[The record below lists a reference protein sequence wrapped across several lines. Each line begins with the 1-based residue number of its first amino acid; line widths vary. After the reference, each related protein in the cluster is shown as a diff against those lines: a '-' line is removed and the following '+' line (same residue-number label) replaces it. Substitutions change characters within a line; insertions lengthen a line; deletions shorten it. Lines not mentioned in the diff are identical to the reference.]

1 MQQLASSLRFKKKL
15 ESNKSIL
22 LKYYKNTPERGCFC
36 LVFVHRL
43 CTFGVGGLTVDIL
56 YGFVYTL
63 LIGMNIT
70 RNSLK
75 GRP

>member
-1 MQQLASSLRFKKKL
+1 MF
-15 ESNKSIL
+15 L
-22 LKYYKNTPERGCFC
+22 LKIIPWFRNRLGAELAKNPYFKVKKMSPGYPYGA
-36 LVFVHRL
+36 L
-43 CTFGVGGLTVDIL
+43 VDINFPL
-56 YGFVYTL
+56 VYTL